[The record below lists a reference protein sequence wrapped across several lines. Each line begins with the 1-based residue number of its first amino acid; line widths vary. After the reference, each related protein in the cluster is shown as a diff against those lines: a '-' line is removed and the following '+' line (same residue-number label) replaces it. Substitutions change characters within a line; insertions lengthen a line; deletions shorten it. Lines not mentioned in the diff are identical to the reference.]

1 MALTSKR
8 NLSLNKKVI
17 YVNTIVAKCFF
28 QVIYKSHKYIMR
40 SDSGAWG
47 IKWTQTK
54 LSISSRSKKRT
65 RKLYMIII
73 LCKKTYLNNA
83 L

>member
-17 YVNTIVAKCFF
+17 YANTIVAKCFF

-54 LSISSRSKKRT
+54 LSISSRSKKKDPKAIHDYNT
-65 RKLYMIII
+65 M
-73 LCKKTYLNNA
+73 
-83 L
+83 